1 MYQKEQLSD
10 KYTNIILED
19 IKNGIYSNADILPA
33 ESSIAEHYGIS
44 RTMLRDCLSTL
55 EREGF
60 ITRKH
65 GLGTFINKPVMDV
78 KVRMDIETEF
88 LDMGKKAGYKP
99 GAKNISSEMIQSDE
113 INKKL
118 RLRDKQILKV
128 VRTITADGHPAIYCE
143 DYIPEDMIENSDYD
157 PKTFEKTIFYFME
170 KYCNTRVNLDLTE
183 VSAIKADEFI
193 SEKLEIQYGNAI
205 LYLDE
210 IGYNLVGQPVLYS
223 KEYYANEYFHHMILR
238 KNI

>member
-1 MYQKEQLSD
+1 LYQKEQLSD
-10 KYTNIILED
+10 KYTSIILED
-19 IKNGIYSNADILPA
+19 IKNGIYTNADILPA
-33 ESSIAEHYGIS
+33 ESTIAEHYGIS
-44 RTMLRDCLSTL
+44 RTMLRDCLATL

-88 LDMGKKAGYKP
+88 LDMVKKSGYEP
-99 GAKNISSEMIQSDE
+99 GAKDIFSEIIHSEE
-113 INKKL
+113 INEKL
-118 RLRDKQILKV
+118 KLHDRQILKV

-143 DYIPEDMIENSDYD
+143 DYMPEDMIEDSDYN
-157 PKTFEKTIFYFME
+157 PKTLEKTIFYFME

-183 VSAIKADEFI
+183 VSAIKADKFI
-193 SEKLEIQYGNAI
+193 SGKLEIPSGEAI

-238 KNI
+238 KKL